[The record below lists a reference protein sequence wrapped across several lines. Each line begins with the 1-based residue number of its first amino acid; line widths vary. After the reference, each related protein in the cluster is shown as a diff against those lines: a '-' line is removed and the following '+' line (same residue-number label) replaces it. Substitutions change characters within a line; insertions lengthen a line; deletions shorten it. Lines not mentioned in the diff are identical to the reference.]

1 MVGNFP
7 VWSENDLSMAV
18 VGINI
23 VQILWL
29 RDSERGV
36 IPRGT
41 VAGAGIGACVERRF
55 LASWSWWPRA
65 VAMLL
70 GRCFAIIMVV
80 KPGKLNR
87 SLLQMAQRRVEVAG
101 IRIVV

>member
-1 MVGNFP
+1 
-7 VWSENDLSMAV
+7 MAV

-23 VQILWL
+23 AQISWL
-29 RDSERGV
+29 HDLERGS
-36 IPRGT
+36 ISRGT
-41 VAGAGIGACVERRF
+41 VAGVEIGACVERRF

-65 VAMLL
+65 VVMLL

-101 IRIVV
+101 IWIVV